1 MSICVNSHCLM
12 LEVLRYI
19 ALNALK
25 TVQKIKAM
33 LQMSKIHYIDF
44 NALKAMYVKGVEDVL

>member
-1 MSICVNSHCLM
+1 M

-19 ALNALK
+19 ALNALN

-33 LQMSKIHYIDF
+33 LKVSNIHYMDF
-44 NALKAMYVKGVEDVL
+44 NALNAMYVEGVKDVKYYE